1 MDAKRELRRA
11 ARSMKRMVG
20 MPDAAPRHFDIP
32 DGAKVLVHVGK
43 SGGTTLRHALD
54 QTELGRQMHV
64 VHIMRPPVRPSLEYY
79 IVARGPVSR
88 ALSAFNWRYKLVV
101 ADGSQKDRV
110 PGEYELLTRYGTLNA
125 LALDLYAEDGTPN
138 AEALETLSRMHHIR
152 ENIAFYLGH
161 LLDTVDPA
169 QIKAV
174 LMQESLDADIE
185 RVLGVKSEG
194 RLKNHAVEMDN
205 KQLVLEPR
213 AVANLRR
220 FLAPDYACLTRLFC
234 WGKLD
239 KDVFVRTL

>member
-110 PGEYELLTRYGTLNA
+110 
-125 LALDLYAEDGTPN
+125 
-138 AEALETLSRMHHIR
+138 
-152 ENIAFYLGH
+152 
-161 LLDTVDPA
+161 
-169 QIKAV
+169 
-174 LMQESLDADIE
+174 
-185 RVLGVKSEG
+185 LGVKSEG